1 MSCVSSNRAFWTI
14 LAAFAFASSHAD
26 EPARSHSGDATAE
39 HSAVV
44 QSPSSSAPETSA
56 HQQLLG
62 MDANGDGIRDD
73 LSEFLSSQT
82 ARPSSDTKP
91 SVVQHELGQALVRN
105 QTASVPP
112 RSRCLDYLLLD
123 PKDRAAANRYIQ
135 NRTQGAF
142 GTHPCDPLV
151 SPRLERPF
159 ETDVAQ
165 LQLGPVRF
173 EYSNYE

>member
-1 MSCVSSNRAFWTI
+1 MTRISSSRAFWTA
-14 LAAFAFASSHAD
+14 LALFAFASSHAEESAMSSTGAAAA
-26 EPARSHSGDATAE
+26 EP
-39 HSAVV
+39 SASVEMRP
-44 QSPSSSAPETSA
+44 SPEKSA
-56 HQQLLG
+56 HALLG
-62 MDANGDGIRDD
+62 VDANGDGIRDD
-73 LSEFLSSQT
+73 LSALVSSP
-82 ARPSSDTKP
+82 AASPTKETRP
-91 SVVQHELGQALVRN
+91 SVVQRELDRALVRN
-105 QTASVPP
+105 PVASALP

-123 PKDRAAANRYIQ
+123 PKDRAAADRYVQ

-165 LQLGPVRF
+165 LQLGPVRL